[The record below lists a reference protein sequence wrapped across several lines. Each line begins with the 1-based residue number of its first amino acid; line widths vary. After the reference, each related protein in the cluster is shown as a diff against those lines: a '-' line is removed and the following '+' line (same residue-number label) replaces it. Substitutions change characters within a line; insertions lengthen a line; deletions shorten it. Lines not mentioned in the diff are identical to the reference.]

1 MAGNADLFEI
11 VADVQV
17 GLTWSDAPL
26 AAVYSRPYVVAL
38 MPNHIEIRSAQHIS
52 QQGLAQVRQLCTAPH
67 CMGALQ
73 CHLSHPCQASLSL
86 CPLWCSPL
94 LHSDTGFL
102 LSSNSDWEA
111 ARTPTL
117 PADRCRMVSAGG
129 PGKGLELG
137 VAQRRRGGRYLCG
150 VCQRRCGHHP
160 AGAPPVCAAG
170 ARPGGAQRAV
180 CRVGDG
186 LPCTEHPGTA
196 LHTLLS
202 GRRVLALLTCCG
214 AFTVPRQG
222 HDDMH

>member
-1 MAGNADLFEI
+1 MHILFKI
-11 VADVQV
+11 VADVEV

-52 QQGLAQVRQLCTAPH
+52 QQGLAQVRQLCTAPP

-73 CHLSHPCQASLSL
+73 CHLSHPCQASFGL
-86 CPLWCSPL
+86 CPLRCSPL
-94 LHSDTGFL
+94 LHSDMVL
-102 LSSNSDWEA
+102 LLPSPPDREA
-111 ARTPTL
+111 AWTPPL
-117 PADRCRMVSAGG
+117 PADRCRMVSAGD
-129 PGKGLELG
+129 PGKGPELG
-137 VAQRRRGGRYLCG
+137 VAQRRHGGQCLCG

-180 CRVGDG
+180 CRTGDG
-186 LPCTEHPGTA
+186 LPCSDHPGAA
-196 LHTLLS
+196 LYTLLP
-202 GRRVLALLTCCG
+202 GIRVLVLLTCCSD
-214 AFTVPRQG
+214 FTVPLQG